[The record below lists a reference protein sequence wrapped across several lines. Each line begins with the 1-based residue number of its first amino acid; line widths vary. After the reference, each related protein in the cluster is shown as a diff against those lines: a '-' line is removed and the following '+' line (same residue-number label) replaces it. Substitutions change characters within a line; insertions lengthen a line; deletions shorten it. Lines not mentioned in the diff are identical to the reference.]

1 MSGGVLLYAVSDGV
15 ATLTLNRPEKRNA
28 LNAELVDAL
37 KVGLSGAAA
46 DGAVRVVAI
55 AGAGRDFCS
64 GADLAEL
71 ERISRMS
78 EEENLDDAHSLGA
91 LFAQLRAHP
100 KPVVAL
106 VHGRAL
112 AGGCGLASAC
122 DLVVASADAE
132 LGYPEVHLGFVPALV
147 MTILRRK
154 VGEGTAFELVAR
166 GARIGAEEARRIGLV
181 NRTFAP
187 ESFGSDVRTYLRD
200 LADKPMSALTLT
212 KALLYELDGLDF
224 ESGIARAAQVNVEAR
239 MTDACREGVRRFL
252 ERSRGS

>member
-1 MSGGVLLYAVSDGV
+1 MSGGVLLYDVSDGV
-15 ATLTLNRPEKRNA
+15 ATLTLNRPDKRNA

-37 KVGLSGAAA
+37 KAGLSEAAA

-55 AGAGRDFCS
+55 TGAGRDFCS

-71 ERISRMS
+71 DRISQMS
-78 EEENLDDAHSLGA
+78 EEENLADAHSLGA
-91 LFAQLRAHP
+91 LLAQLRVHP
-100 KPVVAL
+100 RPVVAVVL
-106 VHGRAL
+106 GRAL
-112 AGGCGLASAC
+112 AGGCGLATAC
-122 DLVVASADAE
+122 DLVLAAADAE

-166 GARIGAEEARRIGLV
+166 GARIGAEEARQLGLV
-181 NRTFAP
+181 NRTFPP
-187 ESFGSDVRTYLRD
+187 ESFTSDVGAYLRE
-200 LADKPMSALTLT
+200 LADKPTSALALT

-224 ESGIARAAQVNVEAR
+224 ESGLARAAEVNVEAR

-252 ERSRGS
+252 ERPRRS